1 MDNIMDT
8 LVANYVRLY
17 PWFSNMQKQFVVAH
31 ASFLSIFDITTESWK
46 HSKLRFEV
54 LMGFKV
60 LDEEEYWAGLILK
73 RNPDTIC
80 FVRASDGRFGG

>member
-1 MDNIMDT
+1 MDT

-46 HSKLRFEV
+46 HSKLKFEV